1 MAGRRLYLPIDGTRN
16 SNAAVQADRSTWAKV
31 SLDLPAFINALA
43 PNGRM
48 HFVAV
53 KFVPIV
59 GE

>member
-1 MAGRRLYLPIDGTRN
+1 M
-16 SNAAVQADRSTWAKV
+16 AKV
-31 SLDLPAFINALA
+31 PLDFPVFINAFA

>member
-1 MAGRRLYLPIDGTRN
+1 M
-16 SNAAVQADRSTWAKV
+16 AKV
-31 SLDLPAFINALA
+31 SLGLPAFINGFA

>member
-1 MAGRRLYLPIDGTRN
+1 M
-16 SNAAVQADRSTWAKV
+16 AKV
-31 SLDLPAFINALA
+31 SLDLPAFINAFA